1 MMRGAA
7 ANNYDEYYDDGLDQ
21 DEELQY
27 QQMVAL

>member
-7 ANNYDEYYDDGLDQ
+7 ANNYDEYYDDELDP